1 MRPELQHKLEHLPEQ
16 PGVYLMKNAGGQVI
30 YVGKARV
37 LKNRVRSYFQSTA
50 NQTEKVRAMVEQIAD
65 LEYIITDTEV
75 DALMLECN
83 LIKKYRPRYNVLL
96 KDDKHYPYIKVT
108 VQERYPR
115 VLYVRK
121 VERDG
126 ARYFGP
132 YVHAGA
138 VKETLHLL
146 KKLFPLRSCP
156 GSTLTERSRPCLQF
170 HIRRCS
176 APCSGEISREQYL
189 RTVEDVL
196 LFLEGK
202 YSHLIKQL
210 QQEMNKAAEKWDFE
224 RAARLRDQIKALEIL
239 GEKQKMLTPGGG
251 DRDVLAV
258 ARGIWETCGV
268 ILLIR
273 HGTLLGREV
282 FFLGDI
288 QGYSREEIMA
298 ALVKQY
304 YSQAQFIPGE
314 VILAEGVPE
323 EEREVIE
330 QWLQARRGK
339 KVELLVPRRG
349 EKKALTEMAHKN
361 AVQELELK
369 EAAIL
374 KERETREQGL
384 KELAQAL
391 GLATPPRRI
400 ECYDISNTQGSESV
414 GSMVVFL
421 DGKPAPECY
430 RRFKIKTVIG
440 PDDFASMAEVLRRR
454 LERARKGD
462 EKFAQLPDLLIVD
475 GGKGQLAA
483 ARRVMEELGFGHI
496 PTFGLAKEEEWL
508 FAPHQSEPII
518 LPRQSQGLY
527 LLQRIRD
534 EAHRFALTYHR
545 KLRTQRNLRSV
556 LEEVP
561 GIGSKRKQ
569 ALYKHF
575 GSLAK
580 IRAATV
586 EELAAVPGMNQQ
598 VAQALWEW
606 LRRWEAEN

>member
-1 MRPELQHKLEHLPEQ
+1 MRLELQHKLQHLPEQ
-16 PGVYLMKNAGGQVI
+16 PGVYLMKNTEGQVI

-37 LKNRVRSYFQSTA
+37 LKNRVRSYFQASA

-65 LEYIITDTEV
+65 LEYIITDTEI

-108 VQERYPR
+108 VQEQYPR

-121 VERDG
+121 VEQDG

-132 YVHAGA
+132 YVQAGA
-138 VKETLHLL
+138 VKETLQML
-146 KKLFPLRSCP
+146 KRLFPLRTCP
-156 GSTLTERSRPCLQF
+156 GSSPAQRDRPCLEF
-170 HIRRCS
+170 HIRRCPG
-176 APCSGEISREQYL
+176 PCSGEISQEQY
-189 RTVEDVL
+189 RQTVDEVL

-202 YSHLIKQL
+202 YGQLIRQL
-210 QQEMNKAAEKWDFE
+210 QQEMNIAAEKWDFE
-224 RAARLRDQIKALEIL
+224 RAARLRDQIKALEVL
-239 GEKQKMLTPGGG
+239 GEKQKMLTPDGG

-258 ARGIWETCGV
+258 ARGIQETCGV

-273 HGTLLGREV
+273 HGTMLGREV
-282 FFLGDI
+282 FFLGDT

-304 YSQAQFIPGE
+304 YSQARFIPAE
-314 VILAEGVPE
+314 VILAEELPAE
-323 EEREVIE
+323 EKDVITD
-330 QWLQARRGK
+330 WLQARRGK
-339 KVELLVPRRG
+339 KVKLLFPRRG
-349 EKKALTEMAHKN
+349 EKKELTEMAHKN
-361 AVQELELK
+361 ALKELELK
-369 EAAIL
+369 EAAL
-374 KERETREQGL
+374 LQEQEKREQGL
-384 KELAQAL
+384 QELAEAL
-391 GLATPPRRI
+391 DLPAPPRRI
-400 ECYDISNTQGSESV
+400 ECYDISNTQGTESV
-414 GSMVVFL
+414 GSMVVL
-421 DGKPAPECY
+421 LEGKPEPAAY
-430 RRFKIKTVIG
+430 RRFKIKTVTG

-462 EKFAQLPDLLIVD
+462 EKFAQLPDLLIID
-475 GGKGQLAA
+475 GGKGQLGA

-508 FAPHQSEPII
+508 FAPHRSEPII

-545 KLRTQRNLRSV
+545 KLRTQRNLRSL

-580 IRAATV
+580 IRAASI

-606 LRRWEAEN
+606 LRRWETDN